1 MNVLL
6 YGVKGSG
13 KTTLGQRVAN
23 TLRWAF
29 IDTDHLLAQRYNLQ
43 HHTQLNHREIFKLI
57 GEPAFREWEQDSILT
72 IQPSTNT
79 IISVGGS
86 SLLDPSSQQHA
97 RSIATC
103 IYCRV
108 SLTTFLQRL
117 NDNPNKPDH
126 LNSIST
132 ATDYFRQRDSV
143 YSTLSNHVFN
153 NDGGDI
159 NVATQQLKTQINQER
174 HA

>member
-6 YGVKGSG
+6 YGVRGSG

-23 TLRWAF
+23 NLQWAF

-43 HHTQLNHREIFKLI
+43 HNTQLNHHEIFKLI
-57 GEPAFREWEQDSILT
+57 GEPAFRQWEQDSILT

-86 SLLDPSSQQHA
+86 SLLDPLSQQHA

-117 NDNPNKPDH
+117 NDNPNDPFNLKIIP
-126 LNSIST
+126 T
-132 ATDYFRQRDSV
+132 ATDYFRQRDSI
-143 YSTLSNHVFN
+143 YITLTDRVFD

-159 NVATQQLKTQINQER
+159 NAAAQQLVARIDDQ
-174 HA
+174 